1 LTDRGLL
8 LVCQPYTVKR
18 GTKFAR
24 PKVLYS
30 RFDTTRVPKM
40 STPNSNEAKPKCP
53 HKRTQ
58 VIAKDNDAQ
67 YIECLDCGEILEVG
81 ELPTGESSGESLSDA

>member
-1 LTDRGLL
+1 
-8 LVCQPYTVKR
+8 
-18 GTKFAR
+18 
-24 PKVLYS
+24 
-30 RFDTTRVPKM
+30 M
-40 STPNSNEAKPKCP
+40 STLEPACK

-81 ELPTGESSGESLSDA
+81 ELKDGGGVDGSLSDA